1 MNTSSPKQGPTQRC
15 LDTSEGRE
23 CLSRLSAAEL
33 TEVLCWHFESVGGR
47 ATETERAL
55 GRELVRRAR
64 RLEELER
71 PR

>member
-1 MNTSSPKQGPTQRC
+1 MNTPSVKQRATTPS

-23 CLSRLSAAEL
+23 SLSRLSAAEL
-33 TEVLCWHFESVGGR
+33 TQVLCRHFESVGGL

-71 PR
+71 AW